1 MTLPTYRIERMQP
14 PHGGLL
20 PQHNL
25 RDHYADRSTA
35 VAVAI
40 KSVTDPTRE
49 QVRVVHVPTGEVVF
63 QTMGDSAR

>member
-1 MTLPTYRIERMQP
+1 MTSAPYRIERMQP

-25 RDHYADRSTA
+25 REHYADRSTA

-63 QTMGDSAR
+63 QTVGEAAG